1 MSQYNIVLAFTSIRP
16 SPVPI
21 SAEAIATLDTRL
33 TLEACLQQL
42 HVLPPGREL
51 LVGWDAVAC
60 LARLFPATWLIGILG
75 SIFPFRTLGRLLY
88 GFVAANRY
96 SLSKCRGG
104 AYRASQS
111 PSRQEASPTRA
122 ILVMLHAGIP
132 HPRAARC
139 SGERNQCIQPNQRLR
154 SNLWQEGGT
163 PQREADH
170 FIPTGGLAQC
180 RSAAVWRLFTMVLYD
195 GLAIDPGSP
204 KMRRSLAR
212 HLRHVKSRISKIV
225 ATHAH
230 EEHVGKSQLDFRAN
244 WRTNLRLPND
254 RRFP

>member
-1 MSQYNIVLAFTSIRP
+1 MADIREPKPGQSERYVVLYDGQCEICQACISWLTALDGRKKT

-42 HVLPPGREL
+42 HVLTPGREL

-104 AYRASQS
+104 A
-111 PSRQEASPTRA
+111 
-122 ILVMLHAGIP
+122 
-132 HPRAARC
+132 
-139 SGERNQCIQPNQRLR
+139 
-154 SNLWQEGGT
+154 
-163 PQREADH
+163 
-170 FIPTGGLAQC
+170 
-180 RSAAVWRLFTMVLYD
+180 
-195 GLAIDPGSP
+195 
-204 KMRRSLAR
+204 
-212 HLRHVKSRISKIV
+212 
-225 ATHAH
+225 
-230 EEHVGKSQLDFRAN
+230 
-244 WRTNLRLPND
+244 
-254 RRFP
+254 